1 MKEEHQNMTI
11 ENQNMRVVIDE
22 WQKEIDDINKNK
34 KIILYEQELN
44 SKLNAQVSS
53 LTEENIKLRALS
65 DKLIEKLG
73 TIQNQYENE

>member
-73 TIQNQYENE
+73 TIQNQYQNE

>member
-1 MKEEHQNMTI
+1 MTI
-11 ENQNMRVVIDE
+11 EIQKMRVVVDE
-22 WQKEIDDINKNK
+22 WQKEIDEINKNK

>member
-11 ENQNMRVVIDE
+11 ENQKMRAVVDE
-22 WQKEIDDINKNK
+22 WQKEIDEINKNK

-73 TIQNQYENE
+73 TIQDQYENE

>member
-11 ENQNMRVVIDE
+11 ENQKMRVVVDE
-22 WQKEIDDINKNK
+22 WQKEIDEINKNK

-53 LTEENIKLRALS
+53 LT
-65 DKLIEKLG
+65 
-73 TIQNQYENE
+73 

>member
-1 MKEEHQNMTI
+1 MKEEHQSMSA
-11 ENQNMRVVIDE
+11 ENQKMRVVIEE

-53 LTEENIKLRALS
+53 LTEENIKLKALS
-65 DKLIEKLG
+65 DKLIEKIG
-73 TIQNQYENE
+73 TI

>member
-1 MKEEHQNMTI
+1 MKEEHQSMSS
-11 ENQNMRVVIDE
+11 ENQKMRVVIEE

-53 LTEENIKLRALS
+53 LTEENIKLKALS
-65 DKLIEKLG
+65 DKLIEKIG
-73 TIQNQYENE
+73 TI

>member
-1 MKEEHQNMTI
+1 
-11 ENQNMRVVIDE
+11 MRVVIDE

-53 LTEENIKLRALS
+53 LT
-65 DKLIEKLG
+65 
-73 TIQNQYENE
+73 

>member
-11 ENQNMRVVIDE
+11 ENQKMRVVVDE
-22 WQKEIDDINKNK
+22 WQKEIDEINKNK

-44 SKLNAQVSS
+44 SKLNVQVSS